1 MMKKKPMAK
10 TVKKMNYGGTA
21 TKKMMMNMG
30 GYGTTT
36 KKTKV
41 TKPKATKM
49 MGGGYSMKKKK

>member
-10 TVKKMNYGGTA
+10 PKKMNYGGTA

-30 GYGTTT
+30 GYGTAT

-49 MGGGYSMKKKK
+49 MGGGYAMKKKK